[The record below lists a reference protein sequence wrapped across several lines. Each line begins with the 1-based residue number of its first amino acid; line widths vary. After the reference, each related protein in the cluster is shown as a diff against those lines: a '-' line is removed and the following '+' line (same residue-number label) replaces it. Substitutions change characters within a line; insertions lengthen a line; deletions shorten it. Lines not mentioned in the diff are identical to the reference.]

1 MKVLARVGFLLL
13 VVSPLSFLLVSDPVR
28 RVPEPRPTPEP
39 RPASFRVC
47 QGVSVEALPEG
58 LVLVKRD
65 LQNLGENVM
74 GRSIQYSGGL
84 RRVWVG
90 VGYEVLDALE
100 DLDFTQEST
109 SNVRGRR
116 VKISTTDILSGHR
129 LRAGVWEDERFQ
141 APCDEFTIVTWN
153 LSTKEFLNVL
163 RGIEVL
169 YPESQHGGIG

>member
-1 MKVLARVGFLLL
+1 MKVFLRVGLPLM
-13 VVSPLSFLLVSDPVR
+13 VVSPLAFLLFSDPVK

-47 QGVSVEALPEG
+47 QGVTVEAVPEG

-65 LQNLGENVM
+65 LRNLGENVM
-74 GRSIQYSGGL
+74 GRSIQYSSGL

-116 VKISTTDILSGHR
+116 VKISVTDILSDHR
-129 LRAGVWEDERFQ
+129 LRAGVWEDKRFR
-141 APCDEFTIVTWN
+141 APCDEFTVVAWN
-153 LSTKEFLNVL
+153 LSTREFLDVL
-163 RGIEVL
+163 RGIEVA
-169 YPESQHGGIG
+169 YPESRQGGIG